1 MYNEC
6 YKVFIM
12 LGTVN
17 HACNSSMPKAEKQR
31 SWVQDQNERHSN
43 ILSQNIK
50 GWECRSVVQVVY
62 YALGFDFYSNHDI
75 KNLRKE
81 MEENIKK
88 LKGILCWWIIRISP
102 VKLFK
107 LFKVIYQEID
117 DFFFTELEKALPKFI
132 GNHENQIDR
141 VILNNNKQTRGIPT
155 PDFNIY
161 YETRVKWIVFA

>member
-12 LGTVN
+12 LGTVK

-31 SWVQDQNERHSN
+31 SWVQDQNERHGN

-62 YALGFDFYSNHDI
+62 YALGFDFYGNHDI

-81 MEENIKK
+81 LEENIKK
-88 LKGILCWWIIRISP
+88 LKDILCWWITRISP
-102 VKLFK
+102 VKIFK

-132 GNHENQIDR
+132 GNHENM
-141 VILNNNKQTRGIPT
+141 KT
-155 PDFNIY
+155 
-161 YETRVKWIVFA
+161 K

>member
-1 MYNEC
+1 
-6 YKVFIM
+6 M

-88 LKGILCWWIIRISP
+88 LKDILCWWIIRISP
-102 VKLFK
+102 VKIFK

-117 DFFFTELEKALPKFI
+117 DFLFTELEKALPKFI

-141 VILNNNKQTRGIPT
+141 VILSNNKQRY
-155 PDFNIY
+155 FNTWLQHILQN
-161 YETRVKWIVFA
+161 